1 MNKKSM
7 TFIRVRWQGKLHE
20 AAGVSGHTKHGSE
33 VTIYREQFPVGFATE
48 DVGLG
53 AFTAR
58 FEVFCVHPDSSGEY
72 AWICTEIMD
81 LDAAAKMP
89 KE

>member
-1 MNKKSM
+1 
-7 TFIRVRWQGKLHE
+7 VC
-20 AAGVSGHTKHGSE
+20 AGRGNCTKQRAYLATRN
-33 VTIYREQFPVGFATE
+33 TIDREQFPVGFATE